1 MTDYFQTD
9 DELRELVASFE
20 ACHFHPSEFRHYQ
33 HLAVALWYVWHLPF
47 EQAAHRM
54 TTGIRRLAETFG
66 KTGYHE
72 TITLFWLQIVSDFAA
87 SDDRNESLAMTANK
101 LVRRYENKNLIYDYY
116 SADLIASAKAK
127 AEWVD
132 PDLKTMP

>member
-20 ACHFHPSEFRHYQ
+20 ACRFHPSEFRHYQ
-33 HLAVALWYVWHLPF
+33 HLAVALWYVWHLPY

-54 TTGIRRLAETFG
+54 TTGIHRLAETFG